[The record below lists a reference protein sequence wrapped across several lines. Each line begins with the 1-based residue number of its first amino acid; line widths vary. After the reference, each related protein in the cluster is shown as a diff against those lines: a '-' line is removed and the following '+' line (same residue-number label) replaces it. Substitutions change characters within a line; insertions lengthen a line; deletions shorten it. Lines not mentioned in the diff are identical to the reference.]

1 MLTKI
6 ADAKKAQIIPEVKYV
21 LVKIEEP
28 KPKYDDVVMK
38 KEPKI
43 HLHDEPLPDLNA
55 YDNWFQ
61 KIKNRN
67 ISRYKAKN
75 RNISSKYKAKNRN
88 NFSQYKVKNRNN
100 FPRYKAKNRNNLSR
114 YKAKTEIFL
123 PEIKPAIKPF
133 PIDEPLLDLKKYD
146 YWLDNRLNNPLN
158 DNVDGQT

>member
-1 MLTKI
+1 MTIGSK
-6 ADAKKAQIIPEVKYV
+6 
-21 LVKIEEP
+21 
-28 KPKYDDVVMK
+28 
-38 KEPKI
+38 
-43 HLHDEPLPDLNA
+43 
-55 YDNWFQ
+55 

-100 FPRYKAKNRNNLSR
+100 SSRKKAKNRNNFSRYKAKNKNNFSR

-123 PEIKPAIKPF
+123 PEIKPAVSPF
-133 PIDEPLLDLKKYD
+133 PIDEPLPDLKKYD

-158 DNVDGQT
+158 DNVDGQI